1 MGNFGKAGNVIYLI
15 LGIVCIVAGLVT
27 FISALVTGDGGSTFY
42 GLVLLLIGGAR
53 IFWSISR
60 MRAVS
65 RYENAQRMG
74 YGMPPG
80 YMYGQPGVPPTAQYG
95 YPQYPQQPGYPPQ
108 GYPQPG
114 YGQPGQPSQGMY
126 PPQPGYGQPQYGQQP
141 GYPPQYPQQ
150 GAPTY
155 TPPADQ
161 YPPQYPQQ

>member
-15 LGIVCIVAGLVT
+15 LGIVFIVAGLGY
-27 FISALVTGDGGSTFY
+27 ILVSLVAGDGSNVFY
-42 GLVLLLIGGAR
+42 GFVLLLIGAAR
-53 IFWSISR
+53 TFWSISR

-80 YMYGQPGVPPTAQYG
+80 YTYGQPGMPPSAQYG
-95 YPQYPQQPGYPPQ
+95 QPQYPQQPGYPPQ

-114 YGQPGQPSQGMY
+114 QPSQGMY
-126 PPQPGYGQPQYGQQP
+126 APPPGYGQPQYYDQRP

-155 TPPADQ
+155 TPPAEQ
-161 YPPQYPQQ
+161 YPPQSPQQ